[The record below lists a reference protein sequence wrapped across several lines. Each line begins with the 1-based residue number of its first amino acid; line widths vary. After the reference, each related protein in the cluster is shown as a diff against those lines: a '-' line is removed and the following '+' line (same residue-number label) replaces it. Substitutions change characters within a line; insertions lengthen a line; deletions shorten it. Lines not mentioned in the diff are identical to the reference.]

1 MCGQQLQLELLTSTL
16 LCDSGEIRNDSC
28 GFPYGC
34 CYCDQDLQC
43 YFSSNLKCYRLL
55 LLYSSGNANCMSI
68 SWSTLFWLRTMV
80 LDLEMLILILASSH
94 SALNRISANWTTAEL
109 QFANKRPPKWR
120 LFITWLSLDV
130 LSLKTVSR
138 IGKRDHHPQEDGP
151 M

>member
-55 LLYSSGNANCMSI
+55 LLYSSGNLVVHSFLVENHGLGFGNAH
-68 SWSTLFWLRTMV
+68 
-80 LDLEMLILILASSH
+80 SH
-94 SALNRISANWTTAEL
+94 SCHFTLSSKLHQCKLN
-109 QFANKRPPKWR
+109 
-120 LFITWLSLDV
+120 
-130 LSLKTVSR
+130 
-138 IGKRDHHPQEDGP
+138 HC
-151 M
+151 